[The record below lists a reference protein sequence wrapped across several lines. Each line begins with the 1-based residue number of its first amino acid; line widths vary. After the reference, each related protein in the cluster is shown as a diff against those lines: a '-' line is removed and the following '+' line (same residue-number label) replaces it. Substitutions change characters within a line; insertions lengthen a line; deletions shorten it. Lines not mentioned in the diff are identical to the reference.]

1 MNESYAFLRSILDTV
16 TDHIVAID
24 KKGNILFVNNTWK
37 SFGKDNSC
45 LMAESWDGVNYL
57 NECDK
62 AAKMGDDFGIQAAKG
77 IRSVISKETEDFYFE
92 YPCNSPDEKRWFM
105 MRVTPFTLE
114 NIDYFVI
121 SHQNITERKLAEE
134 KLLDLSRLDG
144 LTGIANRRY
153 FDNFLEEEWRRCHR
167 LGLPISLAIID
178 LDYFKLLND
187 HYGHQTGDE
196 CLKAVAKS
204 LKQFVRRPS
213 DLCARYGG
221 EEFSLVFGNTGTDQ
235 AKVLINKALE
245 EIRLLNIP
253 NEESPTHPTLTASIG
268 LTSMLPDEKSNE
280 HELLKRADD
289 LLYDA
294 KRNGRNQ
301 VVCK

>member
-1 MNESYAFLRSILDTV
+1 
-16 TDHIVAID
+16 
-24 KKGNILFVNNTWK
+24 
-37 SFGKDNSC
+37 
-45 LMAESWDGVNYL
+45 
-57 NECDK
+57 
-62 AAKMGDDFGIQAAKG
+62 MGDDFGIQAAKG

-221 EEFSLVFGNTGTDQ
+221 EEFSIIFGNTSTDQ
-235 AKVLINKALE
+235 AKVLVDKVLE
-245 EIRLLNIP
+245 AIRSLNFP
-253 NEESPTHPTLTASIG
+253 NEKSPTHPTLTASIG
-268 LTSMLPDEKSNE
+268 LTAMLPDDSSNE
-280 HELLKRADD
+280 QELIGRADE
-289 LLYDA
+289 LMYEA

-301 VVCK
+301 IICK

>member
-1 MNESYAFLRSILDTV
+1 
-16 TDHIVAID
+16 
-24 KKGNILFVNNTWK
+24 
-37 SFGKDNSC
+37 
-45 LMAESWDGVNYL
+45 
-57 NECDK
+57 
-62 AAKMGDDFGIQAAKG
+62 MGDDFGIQAAKG

-221 EEFSLVFGNTGTDQ
+221 EEFSLVFGNTGKDQ

-289 LLYDA
+289 LLYEA
-294 KRNGRNQ
+294 KRSGRNQ